1 MNLVKE
7 IDFSDAS
14 IKGKLPIVI
23 YSSIAKKPNREYI
36 YLINIEP
43 LNDTKKMDIEIFSNN
58 FYKKG
63 KIESFNSNLNIY
75 SFRCKLEENYFIKIE
90 IEEFNY
96 DDDEKDHLLFYGF
109 YKFEKNILEIDSI
122 NNVEENNK
130 DIMSFMNGFNEKSQ
144 DKI

>member
-90 IEEFNY
+90 IEEYNY
-96 DDDEKDHLLFYGF
+96 DDDEKDNLLFYGF

>member
-90 IEEFNY
+90 IEEYNY
-96 DDDEKDHLLFYGF
+96 DDDEKDNLLFYGF

-130 DIMSFMNGFNEKSQ
+130 DIMSFMNGFKEKSQ

>member
-1 MNLVKE
+1 
-7 IDFSDAS
+7 
-14 IKGKLPIVI
+14 
-23 YSSIAKKPNREYI
+23 
-36 YLINIEP
+36 
-43 LNDTKKMDIEIFSNN
+43 MDIEIFSNN

-90 IEEFNY
+90 IEEYNY
-96 DDDEKDHLLFYGF
+96 DDDEKDNLLFYGF

>member
-43 LNDTKKMDIEIFSNN
+43 LNDTKKWI
-58 FYKKG
+58 
-63 KIESFNSNLNIY
+63 
-75 SFRCKLEENYFIKIE
+75 
-90 IEEFNY
+90 
-96 DDDEKDHLLFYGF
+96 
-109 YKFEKNILEIDSI
+109 
-122 NNVEENNK
+122 
-130 DIMSFMNGFNEKSQ
+130 
-144 DKI
+144 

>member
-90 IEEFNY
+90 IEEYNY
-96 DDDEKDHLLFYGF
+96 DDDEKDNLLFYGF

-130 DIMSFMNGFNEKSQ
+130 DIMSFMNGFNEK
-144 DKI
+144 